1 MNEVFEVAKSAAIMA
16 PVAMVAAVGVDSAF
30 GNPEIFKV
38 TSEALGYGIANFYV
52 GGNVSLMQTIID
64 LF

>member
-1 MNEVFEVAKSAAIMA
+1 MAKSAAIMA

-30 GNPEIFKV
+30 GNPKIFKV
-38 TSEALGYGIANFYV
+38 ASDALGYGISNFYV
-52 GGNVSLMQTIID
+52 GGNVSLLQTIID